1 MATEEPRINIDPEN
15 WKEFLEAFAI
25 RNNDRRARFEVFRS
39 NATVEEEGQEAHL
52 EDIKLVEEKG
62 SSKIEILRI
71 DRGGKNAEK
80 VRDAVTDVRGVTV
93 QYDLD
98 GSEGALEITDSDES
112 LISLRFESK
121 IDGAS

>member
-1 MATEEPRINIDPEN
+1 MAVEEPRINIDPEN
-15 WKEFLEAFAI
+15 WKEFLQAFAI

-39 NATVEEEGQEAHL
+39 NGQVEEEDKEARL
-52 EDIKLVEEKG
+52 EDVLLRDAGQAKN
-62 SSKIEILRI
+62 IEIIRI
-71 DRGGKNAEK
+71 DRGDKNAEK
-80 VRDAVTDVRGVTV
+80 VRDTITNVRGVTI

-98 GSEGALEITDSDES
+98 GSEGALEITDSEES